1 MIKKRVSQNTKMTQE
16 EKFEKMTTQPV
27 RPLVAGLAVPT
38 IISMLVTGFYN
49 MVDTYFVG
57 KINTSASGAVGIVF
71 SLMAIIQAFGFMF
84 GHGSGN
90 FLARKLGE
98 QKKEEAETIANAGFA
113 FAFSFGVIF
122 AVTGLIFIDKLAYL
136 LGSTDTI
143 LPYAKSYMGPIL
155 VGAPWMMASVVLNNE
170 IRYQG
175 NAKTAMAGIMAGAV
189 INIGLD
195 PILMFVFNLGIMGA
209 AIATISGQL
218 VSFFLLLLATRKAGN
233 IRITLK
239 KNPFAFR
246 YLWEIVSGGLPSLF
260 RQGLAS
266 VAGILLN
273 VVTKKVAGVDIADQ
287 AIAGMAIVSKV
298 SMSLNS
304 TVIGFGQGFQPVCSF
319 NYGAAKYK
327 RVRDAFL
334 FSVEVC
340 AALML
345 VIGAVCFIF
354 APNVVEIFRKGDPK
368 VVEIGAFALRAQCV
382 TYVFGAWIILT
393 NMLLQA
399 SGRALGATIISSCR
413 SGLCFIPV
421 ILILPLFY
429 GLTGVQLSQ
438 AVADIIAF
446 FISLSGGLYFLSR
459 LTKMEKE
466 QIQKEV

>member
-1 MIKKRVSQNTKMTQE
+1 MTQE
-16 EKFEKMTTQPV
+16 EKFTKMTTEPV
-27 RPLVAGLAVPT
+27 QSLVGKLAVPT
-38 IISMLVTGFYN
+38 ILSMLVTSFYN

-57 KINTSASGAVGIVF
+57 KINTSASGAVGVVF

-98 QKKEEAETIANAGFA
+98 QKQEEAERIANAGFA
-113 FAFSFGVIF
+113 FAFSFGIVL
-122 AVTGLIFIDKLAYL
+122 AVTGLLNLDRLAYL

-143 LPYAKSYMGPIL
+143 LPYARSYMGPIL
-155 VGAPWMMASVVLNNE
+155 VGAPWMMASIVLNNE

-175 NAKTAMAGIMAGAV
+175 NAKTAMFGIMAGAV
-189 INIGLD
+189 INIALD
-195 PILMFVFNLGIMGA
+195 PILIFGFNLGIMGA

-218 VSFFLLLLATRKAGN
+218 ISFIILLLTTRRAGN

-239 KNPFAFR
+239 KNPFAFE

-266 VAGILLN
+266 ISTIMLN
-273 VVTKKVAGVDIADQ
+273 VVAKRVAGPVNAD
-287 AIAGMAIVSKV
+287 AVIAGMSIVGKI

-327 RVRDAFL
+327 RVKDAFL
-334 FSVEVC
+334 FSVKVC
-340 AALML
+340 AGLML
-345 VIGAVCFIF
+345 VVGAICFIF
-354 APNVVEIFRKGDPK
+354 APYIVALFIKEDAMVIEVGS
-368 VVEIGAFALRAQCV
+368 FALRAQCV
-382 TYVFGAWIILT
+382 TYVFGVWIILT

-399 SGRALGATIISSCR
+399 SGRAFGATVISSCR

-421 ILILPLFY
+421 IMILPVFF
-429 GLTGVQLSQ
+429 GLTGVQISQ
-438 AVADIIAF
+438 AVADMIAF
-446 FISLSGGLYFLSR
+446 CISLFGGLYFLKK
-459 LTKMEKE
+459 LMKMEE
-466 QIQKEV
+466 QNNQNQLDGANEKGV

>member
-1 MIKKRVSQNTKMTQE
+1 MSMTQE
-16 EKFEKMTTQPV
+16 EKFIKMTTEPV
-27 RPLVAGLAVPT
+27 QSLVGRLAVPT
-38 IISMLVTGFYN
+38 ILSMLVTSFYN

-57 KINTSASGAVGIVF
+57 KINTSASGAVGVVF

-98 QKKEEAETIANAGFA
+98 QKEEEAKVIANAGFA

-122 AVTGLIFIDKLAYL
+122 AIVGLLNLDRLAYM

-143 LPYAKSYMGPIL
+143 LPYARSYMGPIL
-155 VGAPWMMASVVLNNE
+155 IGAPWMMSSIVLNNE

-175 NAKTAMAGIMAGAV
+175 NAKTAMIGIMAGAV

-195 PILMFVFNLGIMGA
+195 PLLMFVFKLGIMGA
-209 AIATISGQL
+209 AIATVSGQV
-218 VSFFLLLLATRKAGN
+218 VSFVLLLMATRRAGN

-266 VAGILLN
+266 ISGIMLN
-273 VVTKKVAGVDIADQ
+273 VVAKRVAAHEMAD
-287 AIAGMAIVSKV
+287 AVIAGMAIVSKI

-304 TVIGFGQGFQPVCSF
+304 AVIGFGQGFQPVCSF
-319 NYGAAKYK
+319 NFGAAKYK
-327 RVRDAFL
+327 RVKDAFF
-334 FSVEVC
+334 FSVKVC
-340 AALML
+340 SVLMA
-345 VIGAVCFIF
+345 VIGSLCFIF
-354 APNVVEIFRKGDPK
+354 APYIVPLFRKGDSI
-368 VVEIGAFALRAQCV
+368 VAEVGAFALRAQCV
-382 TYVFGAWIILT
+382 TYVFGVWIILT

-399 SGRALGATIISSCR
+399 SGRAFGATFISSCR

-421 ILILPLFY
+421 ILILPSFL
-429 GLTGVQLSQ
+429 GLTGVQISQ
-438 AVADIIAF
+438 AVADMIAF
-446 FISLSGGLYFLSR
+446 FISFGGCLIFLGKLDQMPKR
-459 LTKMEKE
+459 EEEKSE
-466 QIQKEV
+466 TTN

>member
-1 MIKKRVSQNTKMTQE
+1 MTQE
-16 EKFEKMTTQPV
+16 EKFKKMTTEPV
-27 RPLVAGLAVPT
+27 QSLVGKLAVPT
-38 IISMLVTGFYN
+38 ILSMLVTSFYN

-57 KINTSASGAVGIVF
+57 KINTSASGAVGVVF

-98 QKKEEAETIANAGFA
+98 QKEDEAEVIANAGFF

-122 AVTGLIFIDKLAYL
+122 AVVGLLNIDRLAYL

-143 LPYAKSYMGPIL
+143 LPYARSYMGPIL
-155 VGAPWMMASVVLNNE
+155 IGTPWMMSSIVLNNE

-175 NAKTAMAGIMAGAV
+175 NAKTAMFGIMAGAV

-195 PILMFVFNLGIMGA
+195 PLLMFVFKLGIMGA
-209 AIATISGQL
+209 ALATISGQL
-218 VSFFLLLLATRKAGN
+218 VSFFLLLLATRRAGN

-239 KNPFAFR
+239 RNPFAFK

-266 VAGILLN
+266 ISTIMLNTVSKNVAGPE
-273 VVTKKVAGVDIADQ
+273 IAD
-287 AIAGMAIVSKV
+287 AVIAGMAIVGKI

-319 NYGAAKYK
+319 NYGASKYK
-327 RVRDAFL
+327 RVKDAFL
-334 FSVEVC
+334 FSVKVC
-340 AALML
+340 AALMF
-345 VIGAVCFIF
+345 AVTIFCFAF
-354 APNVVEIFRKGDPK
+354 APYIVALFRKGDPM
-368 VVEIGAFALRAQCV
+368 VIEVGSFALRAQCI
-382 TYVFGAWIILT
+382 TYVFGVWIILT

-399 SGRALGATIISSCR
+399 SGRAFGATLISSCR

-421 ILILPLFY
+421 ILILPQFF
-429 GLTGVQLSQ
+429 GLTGVQISQ
-438 AVADIIAF
+438 AVADMIAF
-446 FISLSGGLYFLSR
+446 CVSLFGGLFFLKK
-459 LTKMEKE
+459 LDAMEKE
-466 QIQKEV
+466 NAAGE

>member
-1 MIKKRVSQNTKMTQE
+1 MTHE
-16 EKFEKMTTQPV
+16 EKFIKMTTEPI
-27 RPLVAGLAVPT
+27 PKLVGRLAVPT
-38 IISMLVTGFYN
+38 ILSMLVTSFYN

-98 QKKEEAETIANAGFA
+98 QKEEEAEVIANAGFA
-113 FAFSFGVIF
+113 FAFSFGIIL
-122 AVTGLIFIDKLAYL
+122 AVVGLLNLDRLAYL

-143 LPYAKSYMGPIL
+143 LPYARSYMGPIL
-155 VGAPWMMASVVLNNE
+155 IGAPWMMSSIVLNNE

-175 NAKTAMAGIMAGAV
+175 NAKTAMFGIMAGAV

-195 PILMFVFNLGIMGA
+195 PLLMFTFKLGIMGA

-218 VSFFLLLLATRKAGN
+218 ISFIILLLTTRRAGN
-233 IRITLK
+233 IKITLK
-239 KNPFAFR
+239 RNPFAFR

-266 VAGILLN
+266 ISGIMLN
-273 VVTKKVAGVDIADQ
+273 VVAKRVAGPEFAD
-287 AIAGMAIVSKV
+287 ATIAGMAIVGKI

-319 NYGAAKYK
+319 NFGAAKYK
-327 RVRDAFL
+327 RVKEAFL
-334 FSVEVC
+334 FSVKVC
-340 AALML
+340 AGLM
-345 VIGAVCFIF
+345 VVVGAACFAF
-354 APNVVEIFRKGDPK
+354 APQIVELFRKGDAM
-368 VVEIGAFALRAQCV
+368 VVEVGAFALRAQCV
-382 TYVFGAWIILT
+382 TYVFGVWIILT

-399 SGRALGATIISSCR
+399 SGRAFGATVISSCR

-421 ILILPLFY
+421 ILVLPLFL
-429 GLTGVQLSQ
+429 GITGVQISQ
-438 AVADIIAF
+438 AVADMIAF
-446 FISLSGGLYFLSR
+446 FISLGGGLYFLRKLDQSEGSVI
-459 LTKMEKE
+459 K
-466 QIQKEV
+466 